1 MENKT
6 RTAILI
12 TIVIIAV
19 AIGVGSYLVKGKK
32 AIPKSDPI
40 QATTQTKVEEPVQ
53 APAEEKPVKT
63 IEEVTALPANELISM
78 EEAAKTGTEINLKI
92 KAGIITKEEGEKQL
106 QILRSHIAPPTQ
118 AATK

>member
-6 RTAILI
+6 KI
-12 TIVIIAV
+12 TISIAAVIILA
-19 AIGVGSYLVKGKK
+19 AIGIGSLLIKGKK

-40 QATTQTKVEEPVQ
+40 QTTTQTKVEEPAQTV
-53 APAEEKPVKT
+53 AEEKPVKT

-92 KAGIITKEEGEKQL
+92 KAGTITKEEGEKQL
-106 QILRSHIAPPTQ
+106 QILRSHIAPPTPQ
-118 AATK
+118 ATK